1 MPVSAVDCIQP
12 AIQHAREQ
20 LFRPF
25 RWGQWFRLA
34 LVGILAAELHTGGCN
49 FGNFN
54 LPISHPQRGGNGFLP
69 SGFPPAGFPH
79 IDPARI
85 AQFAGLIVIAILL
98 GMVLFFVFLYIS
110 SVFRFILFDSVLRRQ
125 CSIGE
130 GWNRWHRAGRR
141 FFLWQLVFQIAVI
154 LFFVVLVGVS
164 VAVAAAAGWIRAPG
178 QHVAGMVAGVIL
190 LIGVVM
196 VFALAAAAVQVLA
209 KDFLVPL
216 MALENLDFADGWSRL
231 LAMIRPE
238 PGKYAIYLL
247 LKLVLIIAAAILF
260 GLIAIIP
267 SLILVL
273 PGVVVVLLGHAAG
286 LGWNVTTISLTVIFG
301 TLLLLALIYVIAW
314 VSVPATV
321 FFPAYSIYFFASRYP
336 NLDALLHPAP
346 PAPEPPPLPENPSPE
361 APPLPPSPEPIG

>member
-20 LFRPF
+20 LFKPF

-34 LVGILAAELHTGGCN
+34 LVGILAAELHTGSCN

-54 LPISHPQRGGNGFLP
+54 MPISHPQQSGSNFLP
-69 SGFPPAGFPH
+69 SAFPH
-79 IDPARI
+79 IDPSRI
-85 AQFAGLIVIAILL
+85 AQFAGLIVAAILL
-98 GMVLFFVFLYIS
+98 GTILFFVFLYIS

-125 CSIGE
+125 CAIGE

-154 LFFVVLVGVS
+154 LFFVVLVGIS
-164 VAVAAAAGWIRAPG
+164 VAVAAGAGWIREPG
-178 QHVAGMVAGVIL
+178 QHVGGMVAGVIL
-190 LIGVVM
+190 LVGVVLIF
-196 VFALAAAAVQVLA
+196 VLAAAAVQMLA

-238 PGKYAIYLL
+238 PGKYAVYLL

-267 SLILVL
+267 SVILVL

-286 LGWNVTTISLTVIFG
+286 LGWNVTTISLAVIFG
-301 TLLLLALIYVIAW
+301 TLLVLALIYVIAW

-346 PAPEPPPLPENPSPE
+346 PAPESPPLPETPPPE
-361 APPLPPSPEPIG
+361 VPPLPPSPEPIG

>member
-1 MPVSAVDCIQP
+1 VPVSAVDCVQP
-12 AIQHAREQ
+12 AIHHAREQ

-49 FGNFN
+49 FGNVHVP
-54 LPISHPQRGGNGFLP
+54 LSHPQRGGDGFL
-69 SGFPPAGFPH
+69 PAGFPH

-85 AQFAGLIVIAILL
+85 AQFAGLIVAAILL
-98 GMVLFFVFLYIS
+98 AMIVFFVFLYIS

-125 CSIGE
+125 CAIGE

-141 FFLWQLVFQIAVI
+141 FFLWQLVFQISVG
-154 LFFVVLVGVS
+154 LFFALLAGTAL
-164 VAVAAAAGWIRAPG
+164 AVAAAAGWIHDPG
-178 QHVAGMVAGVIL
+178 RHMGGIVAGVVL
-190 LIGVVM
+190 LVGVVLL
-196 VFALAAAAVQVLA
+196 FALGAAAVQVLG
-209 KDFLVPL
+209 KDFLVPI
-216 MALENLDFADGWSRL
+216 MALEDLDFADGWSRL

-238 PGKYAIYLL
+238 LGKYAVYLL
-247 LKLVLIIAAAILF
+247 LKLVLAIAAAILF

-267 SLILVL
+267 ALVL
-273 PGVVVVLLGHAAG
+273 AAPAVVAVLLGHAAG
-286 LGWNVTTISLTVIFG
+286 LGWNVTTISLAVIFG
-301 TLLLLALIYVIAW
+301 TLLLLALIYVIGW

-321 FFPAYSIYFFASRYP
+321 FFPAYSIYFFAARYP

-346 PAPEPPPLPENPSPE
+346 PAPESPPLPETPPPE